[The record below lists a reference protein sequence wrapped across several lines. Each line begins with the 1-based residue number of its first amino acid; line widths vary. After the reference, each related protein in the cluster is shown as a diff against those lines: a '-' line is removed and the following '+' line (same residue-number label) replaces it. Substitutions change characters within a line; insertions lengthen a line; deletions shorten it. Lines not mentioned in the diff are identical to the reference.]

1 MISIEQKAP
10 PGDRIAAEWNDVA
23 NATRRRRRILQSR
36 ILFYSTGKFDG
47 TSLLNKKALRA
58 NDAHSREDEDR
69 RERPRSARECAEA
82 HSFLLY
88 RIRVSKDTLT
98 FIDFCLYLENLTR
111 IDFRI
116 GYLENLQNASLVFF
130 ILIMLSLFW
139 QHNEPSNFHNP
150 IAF

>member
-69 RERPRSARECAEA
+69 RERPRSARGCAEA
-82 HSFLLY
+82 HSFLGLY
-88 RIRVSKDTLT
+88 KLYEILTDVSWGKYGMRV
-98 FIDFCLYLENLTR
+98 
-111 IDFRI
+111 
-116 GYLENLQNASLVFF
+116 
-130 ILIMLSLFW
+130 ILIDKLNTYENWRGIDPDRRPDPVCGSCRRQKDLV
-139 QHNEPSNFHNP
+139 
-150 IAF
+150 

>member
-1 MISIEQKAP
+1 MYIYASIFLHLFRISYYIKRMCLGTFSRRARSLATIYIFARV
-10 PGDRIAAEWNDVA
+10 RI
-23 NATRRRRRILQSR
+23 I
-36 ILFYSTGKFDG
+36 G
-47 TSLLNKKALRA
+47 TLV
-58 NDAHSREDEDR
+58 
-69 RERPRSARECAEA
+69 P
-82 HSFLLY
+82 FLCN

-139 QHNEPSNFHNP
+139 QHNEPSYFHNP

>member
-1 MISIEQKAP
+1 MEEAGNP
-10 PGDRIAAEWNDVA
+10 ER
-23 NATRRRRRILQSR
+23 
-36 ILFYSTGKFDG
+36 G
-47 TSLLNKKALRA
+47 TA
-58 NDAHSREDEDR
+58 
-69 RERPRSARECAEA
+69 
-82 HSFLLY
+82 SFLFH

-139 QHNEPSNFHNP
+139 RHNEPSYFHNP
-150 IAF
+150 IAFLNSELQF

>member
-36 ILFYSTGKFDG
+36 ILFYSTGKLDG

-69 RERPRSARECAEA
+69 RERPRSSRECAEA
-82 HSFLLY
+82 HSFLGLY
-88 RIRVSKDTLT
+88 KLYEILTDVSWGKYGMRV
-98 FIDFCLYLENLTR
+98 
-111 IDFRI
+111 
-116 GYLENLQNASLVFF
+116 
-130 ILIMLSLFW
+130 ILIDKLNTYENWRGIDPDRRPDPVCGSCRRQKDLV
-139 QHNEPSNFHNP
+139 
-150 IAF
+150 

>member
-1 MISIEQKAP
+1 MNSAVLRPEQNRKIP
-10 PGDRIAAEWNDVA
+10 
-23 NATRRRRRILQSR
+23 
-36 ILFYSTGKFDG
+36 F
-47 TSLLNKKALRA
+47 
-58 NDAHSREDEDR
+58 EDYT
-69 RERPRSARECAEA
+69 
-82 HSFLLY
+82 FFQN

-130 ILIMLSLFW
+130 ILIMLSLFG
-139 QHNEPSNFHNP
+139 QHNEPSYFHNP